1 MAITRSPYMGSPRKR
16 LVLAFD
22 IGTTYSGVSY
32 ALLDSGS
39 VPEIA
44 SVGRYSLPTLLLFP
58 KVDVN
63 LIM

>member
-1 MAITRSPYMGSPRKR
+1 MAITRSPYTGSPRKR

-32 ALLDSGS
+32 VLLDRGS

-44 SVGRYSLPTLLLFP
+44 SVGRYSLPTPLVFP
-58 KVDVN
+58 KVNVN
-63 LIM
+63 LII